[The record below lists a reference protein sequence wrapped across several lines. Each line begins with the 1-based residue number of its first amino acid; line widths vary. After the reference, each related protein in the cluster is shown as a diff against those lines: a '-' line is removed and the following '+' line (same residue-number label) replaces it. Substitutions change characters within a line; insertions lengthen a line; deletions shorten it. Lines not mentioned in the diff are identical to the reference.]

1 MQNSWWH
8 PYTTLLKRIL
18 IALLFFSI
26 SRILFGLHNRETIH
40 GITFLN
46 FIYGMRFDI
55 TMLAIINI
63 PLILL
68 HAFPTHWFY
77 NKSSQKICF
86 WLFMV
91 LNGAGILLNL
101 IDTAWFPFTQKRSTA
116 DFFSLIT
123 QGDDVKNNLGSYIT
137 DYWYILV
144 YWVLILFFI
153 RLMYKKYAQLNLKS
167 PAPSIKV
174 CLIAF
179 PILVGLTI
187 ITARGGLQL
196 RPLSIQ
202 AAAQAGPPN
211 TIPFTLN
218 TPYTIIKSFG
228 DKKLTDYHY
237 FEKDELNKIFNP
249 HQSFQKNEFNDLN
262 IIVIVLESFS
272 QEFIGLYNNGKGY
285 TPFLDSLIKESYS
298 FPNSYANGKRS
309 IEGIPAIIASIPAL
323 SDEPFITS
331 PYGSNKINSLASILT
346 AKKYSSAF
354 FHGGNNGT
362 MGFDNFTK
370 LAEYDKYF
378 GKDEYD
384 GPSEDYDGKWG
395 IFDDSFYQFMI
406 REANKEKQPFHY
418 TFFSLSSH
426 HPYTIPKQ
434 YSNKFPKGTQPI
446 HESIGYADNSL
457 RLFFN
462 EAKKQAWFKNT
473 LFVITADHT
482 SSAGNEYYNGRAGIY
497 KIPLLFYSETLK
509 LKAINSSIAQQADI
523 LPSVLDLIHFSGNF
537 SAFGNS
543 LFDSSKKHFAVNYM
557 NGSWQIIANNH
568 SLIYDGTKVN
578 GLYDLTLDSLLEH
591 DIQNKN
597 SVLLKEN
604 SLLLKAVMQQ
614 YNHSLINNSII
625 AN

>member
-228 DKKLTDYHY
+228 DKKLTDYNY

-249 HQSFQKNEFNDLN
+249 HQ
-262 IIVIVLESFS
+262 
-272 QEFIGLYNNGKGY
+272 
-285 TPFLDSLIKESYS
+285 
-298 FPNSYANGKRS
+298 
-309 IEGIPAIIASIPAL
+309 
-323 SDEPFITS
+323 
-331 PYGSNKINSLASILT
+331 
-346 AKKYSSAF
+346 
-354 FHGGNNGT
+354 
-362 MGFDNFTK
+362 
-370 LAEYDKYF
+370 
-378 GKDEYD
+378 
-384 GPSEDYDGKWG
+384 
-395 IFDDSFYQFMI
+395 
-406 REANKEKQPFHY
+406 
-418 TFFSLSSH
+418 
-426 HPYTIPKQ
+426 
-434 YSNKFPKGTQPI
+434 
-446 HESIGYADNSL
+446 
-457 RLFFN
+457 
-462 EAKKQAWFKNT
+462 
-473 LFVITADHT
+473 
-482 SSAGNEYYNGRAGIY
+482 
-497 KIPLLFYSETLK
+497 
-509 LKAINSSIAQQADI
+509 
-523 LPSVLDLIHFSGNF
+523 
-537 SAFGNS
+537 
-543 LFDSSKKHFAVNYM
+543 
-557 NGSWQIIANNH
+557 
-568 SLIYDGTKVN
+568 
-578 GLYDLTLDSLLEH
+578 
-591 DIQNKN
+591 
-597 SVLLKEN
+597 
-604 SLLLKAVMQQ
+604 
-614 YNHSLINNSII
+614 
-625 AN
+625 